1 MATNEE
7 LYFDAKRRYNNACY
21 SINDCTNKIGSLKSD
36 KQSTIN
42 EINRL
47 QTLIQKNEKA
57 LEQVQDISKK
67 EADLNAR
74 LQTIATKTDAAAVNF
89 SAMVSSSSV
98 TNKNLSD
105 VYGQERE
112 QTRQKLGEIMETIR
126 AKMKLLAQKLEEFR
140 NKLQAAQ
147 ETLEQIKQQIRSRE
161 SDLADY
167 KRVRNNASYDMTY
180 YRRKLEEEGYSGRF

>member
-21 SINDCTNKIGSLKSD
+21 SINDCTNKIGSLKSE

-89 SAMVSSSSV
+89 SA
-98 TNKNLSD
+98 
-105 VYGQERE
+105 
-112 QTRQKLGEIMETIR
+112 IFCWI
-126 AKMKLLAQKLEEFR
+126 A
-140 NKLQAAQ
+140 
-147 ETLEQIKQQIRSRE
+147 SRT
-161 SDLADY
+161 S
-167 KRVRNNASYDMTY
+167 
-180 YRRKLEEEGYSGRF
+180 